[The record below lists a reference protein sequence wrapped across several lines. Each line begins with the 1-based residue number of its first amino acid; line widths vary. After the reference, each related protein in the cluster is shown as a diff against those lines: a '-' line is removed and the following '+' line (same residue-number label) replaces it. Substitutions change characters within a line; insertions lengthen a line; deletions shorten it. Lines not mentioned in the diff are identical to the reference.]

1 MKVEEEGGGAGRRR
15 KRRRASTCST
25 DGPWRNGG
33 MERRR
38 MWPPTADRLPH
49 SLDMFTVHWRQSD
62 VLESAPPAAPLGTL
76 EQANRLVSL
85 IILTLLLAV
94 PFM

>member
-15 KRRRASTCST
+15 RRRASTCST

-85 IILTLLLAV
+85 IMLTLLLAV

>member
-1 MKVEEEGGGAGRRR
+1 MKVEEEGGGAGRR
-15 KRRRASTCST
+15 RRRASTCST

-33 MERRR
+33 MERR
-38 MWPPTADRLPH
+38 MWPSTADRLPH

-85 IILTLLLAV
+85 IMLTLLLAV